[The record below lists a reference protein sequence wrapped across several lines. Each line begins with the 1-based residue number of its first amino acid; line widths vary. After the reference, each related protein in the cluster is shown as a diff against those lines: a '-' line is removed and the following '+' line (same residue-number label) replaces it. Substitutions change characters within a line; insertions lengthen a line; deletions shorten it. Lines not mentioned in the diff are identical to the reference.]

1 MNQDKTTFRGVAA
14 GKRSDKYAAVIV
26 SPRLMRSHEE
36 PADGA
41 PPTAGVT
48 AVDTHD
54 TYDTHDTH
62 DTRIPARRESIER
75 YTRPGGGLRAADRES
90 RKEKTA

>member
-54 TYDTHDTH
+54 T
-62 DTRIPARRESIER
+62 RIPARRGSIER